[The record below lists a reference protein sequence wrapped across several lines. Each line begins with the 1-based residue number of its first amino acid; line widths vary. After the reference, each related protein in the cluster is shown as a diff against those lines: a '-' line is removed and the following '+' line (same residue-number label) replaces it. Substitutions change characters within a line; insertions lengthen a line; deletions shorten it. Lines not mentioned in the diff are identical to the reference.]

1 MEAYEIVDYMG
12 ETIEQVRAY
21 NERHA
26 LCIYLMT
33 HEELE
38 DMMLWKSVCLN
49 NYDASFWKLAEYD
62 SEDEYFRARKITA

>member
-1 MEAYEIVDYMG
+1 MEVYEIVDCMG
-12 ETIEQVRAY
+12 EVIERVRAY

-38 DMMLWKSVCLN
+38 DMMLWKSICLN
-49 NYDASFWKLAEYD
+49 NPDMSSWKLAEYD
-62 SEDEYFRARKITA
+62 NEDEYFRARKIID